1 MSHYRKLALLGCCV
15 LFIQCA
21 KPVAVFDVDKHQD
34 VIPAQLTF
42 SNKSKA
48 SESYIWKVNGEVVS
62 TNETLDHCFY
72 DSGKHHV
79 VLLAQAGTKVDSVSK
94 ELILRPPGNCMVL
107 MKTSLGDLVMELS
120 ELTPVHLDNFVRN
133 VESGYYVG
141 LQFHR
146 VISNFMVQGGDNK
159 TRKSGRK
166 FDEPEEIDSEI
177 LTSLHH
183 VRGAL
188 AAARMPNE
196 MNPDKR
202 SSGSQ
207 FYIVDGAEMDEKK
220 LKRIRAEKLFEYT
233 EDQIQSY
240 YDLGGAPQLD
250 GEYTIFG
257 RLVRGFDT
265 LDKIA
270 STKTDKFDKPLEPV
284 TILEARMLN

>member
-1 MSHYRKLALLGCCV
+1 M
-15 LFIQCA
+15 QCA
-21 KPVAVFDVDKHQD
+21 KPVAIFDIDRHQD

-48 SESYIWKVNGEVVS
+48 SESYTWKVNGEVVGS
-62 TNETLDHCFY
+62 SESLEHSFY
-72 DSGKHHV
+72 DSGKHQV
-79 VLLAQAGTKVDSVSK
+79 VLLAQSGNKVDSVSK
-94 ELILRPPGNCMVL
+94 ELILRPSGNCMVL
-107 MKTSLGDLVMELS
+107 MRTSEGDLVMELS
-120 ELTPVHLDNFVRN
+120 ELTPIHLNNFVN
-133 VESGYYVG
+133 LVESGYYKG

-146 VISNFMVQGGDNK
+146 VINNFMIQGGDNK

-166 FDEPEEIDSEI
+166 FEEPADIDNEI

-188 AAARMPNE
+188 AAARNPTE
-196 MNPDKR
+196 MNPDRK

-220 LKRIRAEKLFEYT
+220 LKRIRAEKLFEYS

-250 GEYTIFG
+250 GEYTVFG
-257 RLVRGFDT
+257 KLVRGFDT
-265 LDKIA
+265 LEKIA
-270 STKTDKFDKPLEPV
+270 STKTDKFDKPLNPV